1 MGKDEESNVVRLVS
15 VAEAARHQSR
25 SAKALYDEIQGGDY
39 REEQGVFFRHLNRR
53 EWRIS
58 EFQFLYWR
66 RIPLSAAAD
75 ARLKEASDFLLLH
88 IEPAVTALLML
99 RRQLHEARDNA
110 AERIEAEQKETA
122 EASTNHSRGGGGG
135 MRATMNTTPPN
146 SFDPSHELLTVPAF
160 AKRISRSKVSV
171 YKDIRQHKFPVG
183 TVVYL
188 HGGAMRM
195 DWTLYAKSLRIR
207 A

>member
-75 ARLKEASDFLLLH
+75 ARLKEASDFLLVH
-88 IEPAVTALLML
+88 IEPAVTALLLL
-99 RRQLHEARDNA
+99 RRQLHEARDGA
-110 AERIEAEQKETA
+110 ATRIEAEQNKPTEV
-122 EASTNHSRGGGGG
+122 SPNHH
-135 MRATMNTTPPN
+135 
-146 SFDPSHELLTVPAF
+146 HEE
-160 AKRISRSKVSV
+160 R
-171 YKDIRQHKFPVG
+171 
-183 TVVYL
+183 
-188 HGGAMRM
+188 
-195 DWTLYAKSLRIR
+195 
-207 A
+207 